1 MTQLVVIPARAGS
14 KGIPGKNSK
23 LLAGKPLIQ
32 YTIEAALEVFD
43 SNQICVSTDSLE
55 IKNLAEKLGLEV
67 PFKRPPELASDYAST
82 RDVLLHAMEFYGNR
96 GTQIDQIVLLQPT
109 SPFRTGRHIEDALHL
124 YSEDPDMVASVQK
137 TKSNPYYVLKEEN
150 SQGYL
155 EPLKNADFTRRQD
168 CPDVYEFNGAI
179 YLINPKALIKNEL
192 SDFVKIKKF
201 LMTSRASIDL
211 DDPID
216 WIIAET
222 LLDYVGSK

>member
-55 IKNLAEKLGLEV
+55 IKNLAEKLGLKV

-96 GTQIDQIVLLQPT
+96 GTLIDQIVLLQPT

-124 YSEDPDMVASVQK
+124 YSEDLDMVASVQK
-137 TKSNPYYVLKEEN
+137 TKSNQLRKSQPVFFEGRLSVLPSMSGSNLVISKN
-150 SQGYL
+150 SFNKK
-155 EPLKNADFTRRQD
+155 LKTFQ
-168 CPDVYEFNGAI
+168 I
-179 YLINPKALIKNEL
+179 
-192 SDFVKIKKF
+192 
-201 LMTSRASIDL
+201 
-211 DDPID
+211 
-216 WIIAET
+216 
-222 LLDYVGSK
+222 

>member
-55 IKNLAEKLGLEV
+55 IKNLAEKLGLKV

-124 YSEDPDMVASVQK
+124 YSEDLDMVASVQK

-179 YLINPKALIKNEL
+179 YLINPKSILNIEIG
-192 SDFVKIKKF
+192 DFKKVRKYK
-201 LMTSRASIDL
+201 MSKKDSVDL

-216 WIIAET
+216 WMVAEA
-222 LLDYVGSK
+222 LMIN